1 MLTKGR
7 SGLIYQTKKLE
18 HSLEIF
24 FNSFMLDSA
33 LEGNKARGWHQVT
46 FYILCLTFVV
56 RGHRTTEERE
66 KKLEKRPIAQIGRL
80 VRIVQSGW

>member
-24 FNSFMLDSA
+24 FNSFLFDSA
-33 LEGNKARGWHQVT
+33 LRGQQSKRLAPGDLLYIVFNFCSEGSPN
-46 FYILCLTFVV
+46 Y
-56 RGHRTTEERE
+56 
-66 KKLEKRPIAQIGRL
+66 
-80 VRIVQSGW
+80 